1 MDWGCLPCY
10 YHVPMPPSPITP
22 VAATAPFPSAHPK
35 PRARWLMVALCW
47 SLYFSFGLTFGTI
60 SPLVTPIQEDLNMN
74 SAQMGLVH
82 GSWHVVY
89 IFFAPIVGLLV
100 DRLGLRKSLGLGAII
115 ILISLITRGLSQNF
129 IQLFL
134 TVGLFGFG
142 GPLVSVGSPKL
153 VSVWFEGRE
162 RGIATGIYST
172 GPALGISLASATAK
186 TVVEPLTGS
195 WRGISLV
202 YGILVALIVVAWI
215 LLAREPESRS
225 STSAQSAPRS
235 LAMSEITGMLRLWN
249 VKVILVLAMGTFVVH
264 VGNSSWAPAILEEKG
279 MTLETGGLLY
289 ALAIVIGIIGLVGI
303 PGLVKHGRR
312 ALSMSVLLL
321 LCTASAASMVFL
333 PGAGAIASLIV
344 LTTSAQPMLPMC
356 SLLLMESPGVG
367 AAKMGVAAGLFFA
380 AAEVGG
386 FFGPYV
392 MGELRDSYMSLG
404 PGFLMV
410 ATTAALLAPIVLLVR
425 ESRDP

>member
-1 MDWGCLPCY
+1 
-10 YHVPMPPSPITP
+10 
-22 VAATAPFPSAHPK
+22 
-35 PRARWLMVALCW
+35 MVGLCW

-89 IFFAPIVGLLV
+89 IFFAPAVGLLV
-100 DRLGLRKSLGLGAII
+100 DRLGLRKSLGLGVVI
-115 ILISLITRGLSQNF
+115 ILLSLITRGLSQNF

-142 GPLVSVGSPKL
+142 GPLVSVGAPKL

-172 GPALGISLASATAK
+172 GPASGISLAFATAN

-202 YGILVALIVVAWI
+202 YGILVALIALAWVI
-215 LLAREPESRS
+215 FAREPESRPA
-225 STSAQSAPRS
+225 STPLATRY
-235 LAMSEITGMLRLWN
+235 LAMSEFTSMLRLRN
-249 VKVILVLAMGTFVVH
+249 VKIILILAAGTFVVH

-279 MTLETGGLLY
+279 MSLDAGGLWA
-289 ALAIVIGIIGLVGI
+289 ALATGLGLVGLLAI
-303 PGLVKHGRR
+303 PGFVRR
-312 ALSMSVLLL
+312 GKRVPVTSIQLAI
-321 LCTASAASMVFL
+321 CAIAATAMVFL
-333 PGAGAIASLIV
+333 PGAGAVVSLMF
-344 LTTSAQPMLPMC
+344 LTFAAQPMLPMC
-356 SLLLMESPGVG
+356 SLLLMETPGVG

-380 AAEVGG
+380 SAEIGG
-386 FFGPYV
+386 FLGPYV

-404 PGFLMV
+404 PGFLMTAAV
-410 ATTAALLAPIVLLVR
+410 AALLIPIVLLVK
-425 ESRDP
+425 ESRDT

>member
-1 MDWGCLPCY
+1 
-10 YHVPMPPSPITP
+10 
-22 VAATAPFPSAHPK
+22 
-35 PRARWLMVALCW
+35 MVALCW

-60 SPLVTPIQEDLNMN
+60 SPLVTPIQEELNMT

-89 IFFAPIVGLLV
+89 IFFAPVVGLLV
-100 DRLGLRKSLGLGAII
+100 DRLGLRKSLGLGVVI
-115 ILISLITRGLSQNF
+115 ILLSLITRGLSQNF

-172 GPALGISLASATAK
+172 GPASGISLAFATAN

-202 YGILVALIVVAWI
+202 YGILVALIAVAWVI
-215 LLAREPESRS
+215 FAREHETRAA
-225 STSAQSAPRS
+225 STPLASRS
-235 LAMSEITGMLRLWN
+235 LALSEFTSMLRLRN
-249 VKVILVLAMGTFVVH
+249 VKVILVLAAGTFVVH

-279 MTLETGGLLY
+279 MSLDTGGLWA
-289 ALAIVIGIIGLVGI
+289 ALATGLGLVGLLAI
-303 PGLVKHGRR
+303 PGFVRRGKRVPITSLQLVIC
-312 ALSMSVLLL
+312 AVAA
-321 LCTASAASMVFL
+321 TAMVFL
-333 PGAGAIASLIV
+333 PGAGAVVSLMF
-344 LTTSAQPMLPMC
+344 LTFAAQPMLPMC
-356 SLLLMESPGVG
+356 SLLLMETPGVG

-380 AAEVGG
+380 SAEVGG
-386 FFGPYV
+386 FLGPYV
-392 MGELRDSYMSLG
+392 MGELRDSYSSLG

-410 ATTAALLAPIVLLVR
+410 AATAALLVPIVLLVR
-425 ESRDP
+425 ESRDT

>member
-1 MDWGCLPCY
+1 
-10 YHVPMPPSPITP
+10 
-22 VAATAPFPSAHPK
+22 
-35 PRARWLMVALCW
+35 MVGLCW

-89 IFFAPIVGLLV
+89 IFFAPAVGLLV
-100 DRLGLRKSLGLGAII
+100 DRLGLRKSLGLGVVI
-115 ILISLITRGLSQNF
+115 ILLSLITRGLSQNF

-142 GPLVSVGSPKL
+142 GPLVSVGAPKL

-172 GPALGISLASATAK
+172 GPASGISLAFATAN

-202 YGILVALIVVAWI
+202 YGILVALIALAWVI
-215 LLAREPESRS
+215 FAREPESRPA
-225 STSAQSAPRS
+225 STPLATRS
-235 LAMSEITGMLRLWN
+235 LAMSEFTSMLRLRN
-249 VKVILVLAMGTFVVH
+249 VKIILILAAGTFVVH

-279 MTLETGGLLY
+279 MSLDAGGLWA
-289 ALAIVIGIIGLVGI
+289 ALATGLGLVGLLAI
-303 PGLVKHGRR
+303 PGFVRR
-312 ALSMSVLLL
+312 GKRVPVTSIQLAI
-321 LCTASAASMVFL
+321 CAIAATAMVFL
-333 PGAGAIASLIV
+333 PGAGAVVSLMF
-344 LTTSAQPMLPMC
+344 LTFAAQPMLPMC
-356 SLLLMESPGVG
+356 SLLLMETPGVG

-380 AAEVGG
+380 SAEIGG
-386 FFGPYV
+386 FLGPYV

-404 PGFLMV
+404 PGFLMTAAV
-410 ATTAALLAPIVLLVR
+410 AALLIPIVLLVK
-425 ESRDP
+425 ESRDT

>member
-1 MDWGCLPCY
+1 
-10 YHVPMPPSPITP
+10 
-22 VAATAPFPSAHPK
+22 
-35 PRARWLMVALCW
+35 MVGLCW

-89 IFFAPIVGLLV
+89 IFFAPVVGLLV
-100 DRLGLRKSLGLGAII
+100 DRLGLRKSLGLGVVI
-115 ILISLITRGLSQNF
+115 ILLSLITRGLSQNF

-172 GPALGISLASATAK
+172 GPASGISLAFATAN

-202 YGILVALIVVAWI
+202 YGILVALIALAWVI
-215 LLAREPESRS
+215 FAREPESRPA
-225 STSAQSAPRS
+225 STPLATRS
-235 LAMSEITGMLRLWN
+235 LATSEFTSMLRLRN
-249 VKVILVLAMGTFVVH
+249 VKIILILAAGTFVVH

-279 MTLETGGLLY
+279 MSLDAGGLWA
-289 ALAIVIGIIGLVGI
+289 ALATGLGLVGLLAI
-303 PGLVKHGRR
+303 PGLVRR
-312 ALSMSVLLL
+312 GKRVPVTSIQLAI
-321 LCTASAASMVFL
+321 CAIAATAMVFL
-333 PGAGAIASLIV
+333 PGAGAVVSLMF
-344 LTTSAQPMLPMC
+344 LTFAAQPMLPMC
-356 SLLLMESPGVG
+356 SLLLMETPGVG

-380 AAEVGG
+380 SAEIGG
-386 FFGPYV
+386 FLGPYV

-410 ATTAALLAPIVLLVR
+410 AATAALLVPIVLLVR
-425 ESRDP
+425 EKREM

>member
-1 MDWGCLPCY
+1 MDYWCHPCY
-10 YHVPMPPSPITP
+10 YPVPMPASPVTP
-22 VAATAPFPSAHPK
+22 AAIQPTYPTPMPK
-35 PRARWLMVALCW
+35 PRARWFMVGLCW

-89 IFFAPIVGLLV
+89 IFFAPVVGVLV
-100 DRLGLRKSLGLGAII
+100 DRLGLRKSLGLGV
-115 ILISLITRGLSQNF
+115 ILVLASLITRGLSQNF

-142 GPLVSVGSPKL
+142 GPLISVGSPKL

-172 GPALGISLASATAK
+172 GPASGISLAFATAN

-202 YGILVALIVVAWI
+202 YGILVAVIALAWI
-215 LLAREPESRS
+215 IFAREPDTRPSN
-225 STSAQSAPRS
+225 APVATRS
-235 LAMSEITGMLRLWN
+235 LAWSEITGMLRLWN

-279 MTLETGGLLY
+279 MTLDEGGLWA
-289 ALAIVIGIIGLVGI
+289 ALATAIGLIGLIAI
-303 PGLVKHGRR
+303 PGFVKRGARVRITSLQLVIC
-312 ALSMSVLLL
+312 AIAATAMVLLPG
-321 LCTASAASMVFL
+321 
-333 PGAGAIASLIV
+333 PGAVASLMA
-344 LTTSAQPMLPMC
+344 LTFAAQPMLPMC
-356 SLLLMESPGVG
+356 SLLLMETPGVG

-380 AAEVGG
+380 SAEVGG

-404 PGFLMV
+404 PGFLMTAAV
-410 ATTAALLAPIVLLVR
+410 AALLAPIVLLVR
-425 ESRDP
+425 ESRET

>member
-1 MDWGCLPCY
+1 
-10 YHVPMPPSPITP
+10 
-22 VAATAPFPSAHPK
+22 
-35 PRARWLMVALCW
+35 MVGLCW

-89 IFFAPIVGLLV
+89 IFFAPVVGLLV
-100 DRLGLRKSLGLGAII
+100 DRLGLRKSLGLGVVI
-115 ILISLITRGLSQNF
+115 ILLSLITRGLSQNF

-172 GPALGISLASATAK
+172 GPASGISLAFATAN

-202 YGILVALIVVAWI
+202 YGILVALIALAWVI
-215 LLAREPESRS
+215 FAREPESRP
-225 STSAQSAPRS
+225 ASAPLATRS
-235 LAMSEITGMLRLWN
+235 LATSEFTSMLRLRN
-249 VKVILVLAMGTFVVH
+249 VKIILILAAGTFVVH

-279 MTLETGGLLY
+279 MSLDAGGLWA
-289 ALAIVIGIIGLVGI
+289 ALATGLGLVGLLAI
-303 PGLVKHGRR
+303 PGLVRR
-312 ALSMSVLLL
+312 GKRVPVTSIQLAI
-321 LCTASAASMVFL
+321 CAIAATAMVFL
-333 PGAGAIASLIV
+333 PGAGAVVSLMF
-344 LTTSAQPMLPMC
+344 LTFAAQPMLPMC
-356 SLLLMESPGVG
+356 SLLLMETPGVG

-380 AAEVGG
+380 SAEIGG
-386 FFGPYV
+386 FLGPYV

-410 ATTAALLAPIVLLVR
+410 AATAALLVPIVLLVR
-425 ESRDP
+425 EKREM

>member
-1 MDWGCLPCY
+1 
-10 YHVPMPPSPITP
+10 
-22 VAATAPFPSAHPK
+22 
-35 PRARWLMVALCW
+35 MVALCW

-89 IFFAPIVGLLV
+89 IFFAPMVGVLV
-100 DRLGLRKSLGLGAII
+100 DRLGLRTSLGLGVVI
-115 ILISLITRGLSQNF
+115 ILASLITRGLSQNF

-162 RGIATGIYST
+162 RGVATGIYST
-172 GPALGISLASATAK
+172 GPATGISLAFATAN

-202 YGILVALIVVAWI
+202 YGILVGLIAIAW
-215 LLAREPESRS
+215 LVLAREPDSRP
-225 STSAQSAPRS
+225 ASAPIASRT
-235 LAMSEITGMLRLWN
+235 LGMSEITSMLRLWN

-264 VGNSSWAPAILEEKG
+264 VGNSSWAPAFLEEKG
-279 MTLETGGLLY
+279 MTLDEGGLWS
-289 ALAIVIGIIGLVGI
+289 ALATAIGLIGLVAI

-312 ALSMSVLLL
+312 ALSMAVLLL
-321 LCTASAASMVFL
+321 LCTASAAFMVFL
-333 PGAGAIASLIV
+333 PGAGAVISLIV

-356 SLLLMESPGVG
+356 SLLLMETPGVG

-380 AAEVGG
+380 SAEVGG
-386 FFGPYV
+386 FFGPYI

-410 ATTAALLAPIVLLVR
+410 AATAALLAPIVLLVR
-425 ESRDP
+425 EKRE

>member
-1 MDWGCLPCY
+1 
-10 YHVPMPPSPITP
+10 
-22 VAATAPFPSAHPK
+22 
-35 PRARWLMVALCW
+35 MVALCW

-100 DRLGLRKSLGLGAII
+100 DRLGLRKSLGLGVLI
-115 ILISLITRGLSQNF
+115 ILASLITRGLSQNF

-172 GPALGISLASATAK
+172 GPATGISLAFATAN
-186 TVVEPLTGS
+186 TLVEPLTGS

-202 YGILVALIVVAWI
+202 YGILVGLIAVAWI
-215 LLAREPESRS
+215 LLAREPDTQPSKPPPA
-225 STSAQSAPRS
+225 TRS
-235 LAMSEITGMLRLWN
+235 LALSEITGMLRLWN

-279 MTLETGGLLY
+279 MTLDEGGLWA
-289 ALAIVIGIIGLVGI
+289 ALATFIGLIGLVGI

-312 ALSMSVLLL
+312 ALSMAVLLL
-321 LCTASAASMVFL
+321 LCTASAIFMVFL
-333 PGAGAIASLIV
+333 PGAGAIVSLIV

-356 SLLLMESPGVG
+356 SLLLMETPGVG

-380 AAEVGG
+380 SAEIGG

-410 ATTAALLAPIVLLVR
+410 AATAALLAPIVLLVR
-425 ESRDP
+425 EKRET

>member
-1 MDWGCLPCY
+1 
-10 YHVPMPPSPITP
+10 
-22 VAATAPFPSAHPK
+22 
-35 PRARWLMVALCW
+35 MVGLCW
-47 SLYFSFGLTFGTI
+47 SLYFTFGLTFGTI
-60 SPLVTPIQEDLNMN
+60 SPLVTPIQEELNMT

-89 IFFAPIVGLLV
+89 IFFAPVVGVLV
-100 DRLGLRKSLGLGAII
+100 DRLGLRKSLGLGVII
-115 ILISLITRGLSQNF
+115 ILASLVTRGLSQNF

-172 GPALGISLASATAK
+172 GPASGISLAFATAN

-202 YGILVALIVVAWI
+202 YGILVAVIALAWI
-215 LLAREPESRS
+215 IFAREPDTRPTNSPVA
-225 STSAQSAPRS
+225 TRS
-235 LAMSEITGMLRLWN
+235 LALSEIGSMLRLWN

-279 MTLETGGLLY
+279 MTLDEGGLWA
-289 ALAIVIGIIGLVGI
+289 ALATAIGLIGLIAI
-303 PGLVKHGRR
+303 PGFVKRGTRVRVTSLQLVIC
-312 ALSMSVLLL
+312 AIAA
-321 LCTASAASMVFL
+321 TAMVFL
-333 PGAGAIASLIV
+333 PGPGAVASLMA
-344 LTTSAQPMLPMC
+344 LTFAAQPMLPMC
-356 SLLLMESPGVG
+356 SLLLMETPGVG

-380 AAEVGG
+380 SAEIGG

-404 PGFLMV
+404 PGFLMTAAV
-410 ATTAALLAPIVLLVR
+410 AALLAPIVLLVR
-425 ESRDP
+425 EKRET

>member
-1 MDWGCLPCY
+1 
-10 YHVPMPPSPITP
+10 
-22 VAATAPFPSAHPK
+22 
-35 PRARWLMVALCW
+35 MVALCW

-89 IFFAPIVGLLV
+89 IFFAPVVGLLV
-100 DRLGLRKSLGLGAII
+100 DRLGLRKSLGLGVVI
-115 ILISLITRGLSQNF
+115 ILLSLITRGLSQNF
-129 IQLFL
+129 LQLFL

-172 GPALGISLASATAK
+172 GPATGISLAFATAN

-202 YGILVALIVVAWI
+202 YGILVGLIAVAWL
-215 LLAREPESRS
+215 LLAREPENRPSN
-225 STSAQSAPRS
+225 TPLATRS
-235 LAMSEITGMLRLWN
+235 LAWGEITSMLRLWN

-264 VGNSSWAPAILEEKG
+264 VGNSSWAPAMLEEKG
-279 MTLETGGLLY
+279 MTLDEGGLWS
-289 ALAIVIGIIGLVGI
+289 ALATAIGLIGLVAI

-312 ALSMSVLLL
+312 AVSMAVLLL
-321 LCTASAASMVFL
+321 LCAVSAAFMVFL
-333 PGAGAIASLIV
+333 PGPGAIASLIV

-356 SLLLMESPGVG
+356 SLLLMETPGVG
-367 AAKMGVAAGLFFA
+367 AARMGVAAGLFFA
-380 AAEVGG
+380 SAEIGG

-410 ATTAALLAPIVLLVR
+410 AATAALLAPIVLLVK
-425 ESRDP
+425 ESRET